1 MIASFLHKG
10 LREYWHTGRKS
21 GITAVHATCLAVLLQ
36 DLDAASQPH
45 HMGMPGY
52 GLHSLSGK
60 LAGHWAVKVTGNV
73 RVTFRFNDKGNALDV
88 NYLDYHQELRHG
100 IKNNSRT

>member
-1 MIASFLHKG
+1 MIANFLHKG
-10 LREYWHTGRKS
+10 LREYWQTGRTS
-21 GITAVHATCLAVLLQ
+21 GITAAHATRLAVLLQ

-52 GLHSLSGK
+52 GLHPLSGK

-73 RVTFRFNDKGNALDV
+73 RVTFRFDDKGNALDV
-88 NYLDYHQELRHG
+88 NYLDYH
-100 IKNNSRT
+100 